1 MLTAC
6 NEKIEDKDKE
16 KDNQISYTNKY
27 ECIREENL
35 TLNEKNTS
43 EENAKIKYQKRIIHD
58 FNKEGSKLLGYYEI
72 ETYTF
77 TNKEDLD
84 TKKEKYNKKCDG
96 VEKYGYTN
104 CKVTIND
111 KTITIKK
118 ESDLANEYN
127 KEKSKM
133 TMESIKKD
141 YEETSAIYKC
151 S

>member
-1 MLTAC
+1 MKKILLLCSTLLILTAC
-6 NEKIEDKDKE
+6 NEKIEDKNKE

-35 TLNEKNTS
+35 TLNEMNTS
-43 EENAKIKYQKRIIHD
+43 EE
-58 FNKEGSKLLGYYEI
+58 
-72 ETYTF
+72 
-77 TNKEDLD
+77 
-84 TKKEKYNKKCDG
+84 
-96 VEKYGYTN
+96 
-104 CKVTIND
+104 ND

-141 YEETSAIYKC
+141 YEETLEIYKC

>member
-35 TLNEKNTS
+35 TLNEMNTS

-72 ETYTF
+72 KTYTF

-84 TKKEKYNKKCDG
+84 TK
-96 VEKYGYTN
+96 
-104 CKVTIND
+104 
-111 KTITIKK
+111 
-118 ESDLANEYN
+118 

-141 YEETSAIYKC
+141 YEETSEIYKC

>member
-1 MLTAC
+1 M
-6 NEKIEDKDKE
+6 
-16 KDNQISYTNKY
+16 
-27 ECIREENL
+27 
-35 TLNEKNTS
+35 NTS
-43 EENAKIKYQKRIIHD
+43 EE
-58 FNKEGSKLLGYYEI
+58 
-72 ETYTF
+72 
-77 TNKEDLD
+77 
-84 TKKEKYNKKCDG
+84 
-96 VEKYGYTN
+96 
-104 CKVTIND
+104 ND

>member
-1 MLTAC
+1 MQYLIYA
-6 NEKIEDKDKE
+6 NSLQRKKKDKNKE

-35 TLNEKNTS
+35 TLNEMNTS
-43 EENAKIKYQKRIIHD
+43 EE
-58 FNKEGSKLLGYYEI
+58 
-72 ETYTF
+72 
-77 TNKEDLD
+77 
-84 TKKEKYNKKCDG
+84 
-96 VEKYGYTN
+96 
-104 CKVTIND
+104 ND

-141 YEETSAIYKC
+141 YEETLEIYKC